1 MVEIIHIE
9 EEKEQYLKVD
19 IKYDHLFMMVAKAL
33 NQVSMMVCFIQWI
46 GYQQF

>member
-19 IKYDHLFMMVAKAL
+19 IKYDHLFMMVVKVH
-33 NQVSMMVCFIQWI
+33 QVSMMVCFIQWI
-46 GYQQF
+46 GCQQF